1 MYEKFKKEKVQ
12 SIIMYE
18 NILMMYKDETINLE
32 DKIILW
38 QKNIKD
44 YSLSVKVIN
53 LNSVNESNI
62 FNLLFK

>member
-32 DKIILW
+32 DKIIL
-38 QKNIKD
+38 
-44 YSLSVKVIN
+44 
-53 LNSVNESNI
+53 
-62 FNLLFK
+62 